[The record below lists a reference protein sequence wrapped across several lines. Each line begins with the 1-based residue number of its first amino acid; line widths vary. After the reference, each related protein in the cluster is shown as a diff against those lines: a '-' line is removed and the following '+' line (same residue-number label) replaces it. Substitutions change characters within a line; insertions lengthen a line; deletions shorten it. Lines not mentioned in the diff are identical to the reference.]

1 MTTRHVARWLLV
13 GMSFLHSACSDRS
26 RDTAEVPIELRVRND
41 DGEPLAG
48 AVLTSERKRLG
59 VTDGR
64 GLLERSI
71 PGNEGQTLLAS
82 VTCPQGYEGPRAP
95 IPVRLTKTRRVEATA
110 PRPTRIEATCRR
122 KTRKLVLVVRTA
134 GGAELPVLVEGVPA
148 ATTNRDGNAH
158 VLVEVDSGVRSL
170 AVTLDTTSRQD
181 LAPKSPRRLFDL
193 DGDDA
198 LLVMDQ
204 GFRASTPGP
213 RRHRTD
219 VRPRRHIP
227 TRVD

>member
-1 MTTRHVARWLLV
+1 MTTGHVARWLLIGV
-13 GMSFLHSACSDRS
+13 SLLHTACPDRTHE
-26 RDTAEVPIELRVRND
+26 TAEVAIELRVRND

-48 AVLTSERKRLG
+48 AILTSERKKLG

-71 PGNEGQTLLAS
+71 PGNEGQTLLAI
-82 VTCPQGYEGPRAP
+82 VTCPQGYEGPKAP
-95 IPVRLTKTRRVEATA
+95 IPVRLTKTRRVEAAA

-122 KTRKLVLVVRTA
+122 KTRQLVLVVRTT

-170 AVTLDTTSRQD
+170 AVTLDTTNHRD

-198 LLVMDQ
+198 LLVMEQ
-204 GFRASTPGP
+204 GFRGSTPGP
-213 RRHRTD
+213 RGNRPAA
-219 VRPRRHIP
+219 RPRRHIP